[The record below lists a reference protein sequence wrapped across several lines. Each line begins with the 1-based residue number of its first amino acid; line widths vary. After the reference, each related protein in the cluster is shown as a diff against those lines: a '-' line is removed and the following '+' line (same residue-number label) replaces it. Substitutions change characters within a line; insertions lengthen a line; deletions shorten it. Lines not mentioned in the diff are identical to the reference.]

1 MKNLIISVAM
11 VVATIGFYSF
21 IQTEEWNVPASEAN
35 AKNPTDASDD
45 ENIEVGKEIYVKHCA
60 SCHGKEGY
68 GDGTKAADLKGD
80 LGDFS
85 SEEFQAQ
92 TDGTIFYKM
101 KTGLGDMPS
110 FTKKIPDT
118 EDRWLV
124 IDYVRTL
131 AE

>member
-110 FTKKIPDT
+110 FTKKIPDA